1 MKRRIQDPMANVDM
15 PAGSTGQPAPD
26 ASPNTARANTARPNT
41 APPSTA
47 RPGRVR
53 AVRPV
58 GTRTVLAEVSGT
70 QDVLALQA
78 ALLDAPLP
86 GQQDVLAAAE
96 TVMVRAESPAA
107 ARRIGQALLEL
118 DLTAPAEQA
127 GGLVV
132 IDTVY
137 DGEDLAEVGQLTGL
151 GADGVIAAH
160 TGQVW
165 TIAFAGFAPGF
176 GYMVG
181 ENQALEVPRRS
192 SPRTAVPAGSVALA
206 GNYSAVYPRQSPG
219 GWQLIGRTGAK
230 MWDLDRPE
238 PALASP
244 GHRVQF
250 RAVRDVVQM
259 VTEPSDE
266 ATKDSQQ
273 TDSQQALPA
282 TTSGLRVLSP
292 GIHSLIQDLGRQGHS
307 ALGVSAAGALDR
319 ASLRRANRLVGN
331 APSAAAIETV
341 SGGLRV
347 QAVGDQVLAV
357 AGAPSA
363 LTVSTPSASPD
374 APETGE
380 TQNGETQNRQR
391 TVPVAAPFALL
402 DGEILTIGVPDAGF
416 RSYVAVRGGVDA
428 PPVLGSRSTDTMS
441 GIGPKPL
448 AAGQLLPTGDA
459 AESGVVGSP
468 EIQPDYPSGGV
479 TVLDIVPGP
488 RADWFD
494 QAALDSLCSQDWTVK
509 PESNRVGMRLQGT
522 PLQRSRTGELPS
534 EGTVAGAI
542 QMPPEGLPVL
552 FLADHPITGGYPVIG
567 VVVDHQLDLAAQV
580 PIGGS
585 IRFRIAPESAAPASS
600 PEQTSPEQTPERKA
614 SN

>member
-1 MKRRIQDPMANVDM
+1 MANTNIDV
-15 PAGSTGQPAPD
+15 PSASSGQPVPD
-26 ASPNTARANTARPNT
+26 SSPNTPTSGAAR
-41 APPSTA
+41 S
-47 RPGRVR
+47 GRVR

-58 GTRTVLAEVSGT
+58 GTRTVLAVVSGT

-78 ALLDAPLP
+78 ALLETPFP

-137 DGEDLAEVGQLTGL
+137 DGEDLAEVGKLTGL
-151 GADGVIAAH
+151 GAEGVIAAH

-165 TIAFAGFAPGF
+165 TVAFAGFAPGF

-192 SPRTAVPAGSVALA
+192 SPRTAVPSGSVALA
-206 GNYSAVYPRQSPG
+206 GNYSAVYPRKSPG

-250 RAVRDVVQM
+250 RAVRDVIQM
-259 VTEPSDE
+259 APAGSGAAE
-266 ATKDSQQ
+266 A
-273 TDSQQALPA
+273 DSQQAVPE
-282 TTSGLRVLSP
+282 TTSGLRVLSA

-341 SGGLRV
+341 SGGLRL

-363 LTVSTPSASPD
+363 LTVVTPAASPNGTETD
-374 APETGE
+374 AAETGDTE
-380 TQNGETQNRQR
+380 ERQR

-448 AAGQLLPTGDA
+448 ATNQLLPAGGA

-468 EIQPDYPSGGV
+468 EMQPDYPGEGV
-479 TVLDIVPGP
+479 TVLDIVLGP

-494 QAALDSLCSQDWTVK
+494 QSAIGSLCAQDWTVK

-522 PLQRSRTGELPS
+522 PLERSRTGELPS

-585 IRFRIAPESAAPASS
+585 IRFRIAPE
-600 PEQTSPEQTPERKA
+600 QTPQRKA

>member
-1 MKRRIQDPMANVDM
+1 MAITKRET
-15 PAGSTGQPAPD
+15 PAA
-26 ASPNTARANTARPNT
+26 AA
-41 APPSTA
+41 APPTHA
-47 RPGRVR
+47 DRPGRVR
-53 AVRPV
+53 SVRPV
-58 GTRTVLAEVSGT
+58 GTRTVLAELSGL

-78 ALLDAPLP
+78 ALFEAPLP

-107 ARRIGQALLEL
+107 ARRIARILLEL
-118 DLTAPAEQA
+118 DLAAPTPQD

-137 DGEDLAEVGQLTGL
+137 DGEDLAEVGKLTGL
-151 GADGVIAAH
+151 GVEGVIAAH
-160 TGQVW
+160 CGQTW
-165 TIAFAGFAPGF
+165 TVAFAGFAPGF

-181 ENQALEVPRRS
+181 ENQALEVPRRT

-206 GNYSAVYPRQSPG
+206 GNYSAVYPRRSPG
-219 GWQLIGRTGAK
+219 GWQLIGRTGAR

-244 GHRVQF
+244 GHSVRF

-259 VTEPSDE
+259 ASETPASAAPEKEQPAVE
-266 ATKDSQQ
+266 A
-273 TDSQQALPA
+273 
-282 TTSGLRVLSP
+282 TSGLRVLSP
-292 GIHSLIQDLGRQGHS
+292 GIQSLIQDLGRQGHS

-319 ASLRRANRLVGN
+319 ASVRRANRLVGN

-341 SGGLRV
+341 SGGLKV

-363 LTVSTPSASPD
+363 LSVVTPSDSGS
-374 APETGE
+374 GE
-380 TQNGETQNRQR
+380 SEQLR
-391 TVPVAAPFALL
+391 TVPVATPFALL
-402 DGEILTIGVPDAGF
+402 DGEILTIGVPEAGF
-416 RSYVAVRGGVDA
+416 RSYLAMRGGVA
-428 PPVLGSRSTDTMS
+428 ANPVLGSRSTDTMS
-441 GIGPKPL
+441 GIGPAPL
-448 AAGQLLPTGDA
+448 AAGQLLPAGGE

-468 EIQPDYPSGGV
+468 ELQPDYPHGGV

-494 QAALDSLCSQDWTVK
+494 QASLDSLCGQDWTVK

-522 PLQRSRTGELPS
+522 PLQRSRAGELPS

-585 IRFRIAPESAAPASS
+585 IRFRIS
-600 PEQTSPEQTPERKA
+600 PEYTTPNSGANEASAGLPAGSPRKG
-614 SN
+614 NN